1 MAPKPGTYVK
11 NAIAT
16 LGYQDTPHGYWAHSL
31 LFFLTDQYPS
41 SIMLAIFKI
50 LNKKTYENALIAK
63 QKDDW
68 QTNYESE
75 YFLQGYDV
83 IQKCKT

>member
-1 MAPKPGTYVK
+1 
-11 NAIAT
+11 
-16 LGYQDTPHGYWAHSL
+16 
-31 LFFLTDQYPS
+31 
-41 SIMLAIFKI
+41 MLAIFKI

-75 YFLQGYDV
+75 YFLQGYNV

>member
-1 MAPKPGTYVK
+1 MELATSYTLFLFLQVGSILAPNPGIYVK

-16 LGYQDTPHGYWAHSL
+16 LGYQDTTHGYWAHSL

-50 LNKKTYENALIAK
+50 LNKKTYENAFIAK
-63 QKDDW
+63 QKD
-68 QTNYESE
+68 N
-75 YFLQGYDV
+75 
-83 IQKCKT
+83 